1 MNLRSHRNQ
10 GLGESK
16 PGRKSYLRHVV
27 AGGTAVLILSAGGI
41 AWATWTNT
49 ATGSSAAG
57 GGTLSLTVVSAGSS
71 FTNKLFPGSVA
82 GQASGATEGGD
93 LVLNVTNPQNFAV
106 KITAVTQNG
115 PVTQSGGSGSP
126 ACTSDT
132 QGTANSSG
140 GFNISTFGNSG
151 VWISATQ
158 PTGTSPTVY
167 TTFTIGSAVTV
178 AANATNTSVTLPNVV
193 SMATSSANGCQG
205 ATFTM
210 PVILSISM

>member
-1 MNLRSHRNQ
+1 VNLRGHRNQ
-10 GLGESK
+10 GSDESS
-16 PGRKSYLRHVV
+16 PSRKNYLRYVL
-27 AGGTAVLILSAGGI
+27 AGGSAVVVLAAGGI

-49 ATGSSAAG
+49 ASGSSAAG
-57 GGTLSLTVVSAGSS
+57 GGTLTLTINSAGST
-71 FTNKLFPGSVA
+71 FTNKLFPGSLA

-132 QGTANSSG
+132 QGTANASG

-158 PTGTSPTVY
+158 PSGTSPTTY
-167 TTFTIGSAVTV
+167 TTFTLGSAVTV
-178 AANATNTSVTLPNVV
+178 AANATNTSITLPNAV
-193 SMATSSANGCQG
+193 SMATGSANGCQG
-205 ATFTM
+205 ASFTM